1 MYDNSE
7 RISIIW
13 GENDYLKKD
22 YLNSLVSQ
30 YTQPEQES
38 FSEVIY
44 TNGKTVSI
52 EELQNTLITIPFF
65 SEFQLVV
72 IYNLFER
79 FKNLANKTSKQSN
92 NTNYNDW
99 CVIVDLFNNLP
110 HQKQVV
116 LVEDQYPENKII
128 HKDIVKNIETKE
140 FKIISH
146 IELENWIISKLSDNG
161 KTISNINAR
170 LIADYVGNDM
180 WTLSNEL
187 EKIINFCQQENIEE
201 EHLDILI
208 NNPKQINIFKLVDS
222 LLDGNISTSFANIKS
237 VYESGY
243 SIPYL
248 LSMLSR
254 QVRLLLIAKQLT
266 FTNSSKNLYKQK
278 LNIYSDYV
286 IDSII
291 KQLKNKNMNDLLDL
305 YEKISDLDIAIK
317 TGGISENLI
326 FDNLVANRLI

>member
-1 MYDNSE
+1 MYDNSG

-30 YTQPEQES
+30 YTQPGEES

-52 EELQNTLITIPFF
+52 EELQNALITIPFF

-79 FKNLANKTSKQSN
+79 FKNLANNSTKQSN
-92 NTNYNDW
+92 NTNYSDW
-99 CVIVDLFNNLP
+99 CVIIDLFNNLP

-116 LVEDQYPENKII
+116 LVEEELPKKNNII
-128 HKDIVKNIETKE
+128 DKYIKNIETKQ

-146 IELENWIISKLSDNG
+146 IELENWIVSKLSDNG
-161 KTISNINAR
+161 KTISNFNAR

-208 NNPKQINIFKLVDS
+208 NNPKQINIFKIRVI
-222 LLDGNISTSFANIKS
+222 ISF
-237 VYESGY
+237 
-243 SIPYL
+243 
-248 LSMLSR
+248 
-254 QVRLLLIAKQLT
+254 
-266 FTNSSKNLYKQK
+266 
-278 LNIYSDYV
+278 
-286 IDSII
+286 
-291 KQLKNKNMNDLLDL
+291 NK
-305 YEKISDLDIAIK
+305 E
-317 TGGISENLI
+317 
-326 FDNLVANRLI
+326 